1 MRYDNTGIFI
11 YGSYISFGKARK
23 IMSVARC
30 PASGGELIQG
40 WILGSEKLVSCPIDW
55 YSTVEVREGVPLVNE
70 RPLAR
75 AMVNTLLAR
84 WGYPPT
90 LSQTLRIEID
100 STIPVAKGMASSTAD
115 IAATAVATAH
125 HLGHSLSESELAT
138 LCVSLEP
145 TDSTLFHA
153 LTLFDHHHAQT
164 QIACAP
170 APHFDLLVLE
180 NPVQLRTAD
189 YHRLPRR
196 PALEANAGVLQ
207 QAWDKVQTAC
217 TGNNPSLL
225 GEAAT
230 LSAVASQTLLPKP
243 GFTALLSL
251 VERCGLYGL
260 TVAHSGSVVGLM
272 LDRRYHDVDY
282 LHWALA
288 QRDLAAHWPQRHLLA
303 SVNGGVQASA

>member
-1 MRYDNTGIFI
+1 
-11 YGSYISFGKARK
+11 
-23 IMSVARC
+23 MSVARC

-55 YSTVEVREGVPLVNE
+55 FSTVEVREGVPLVNE

-90 LSQTLRIEID
+90 LSQALRIEID

-180 NPVQLRTAD
+180 SPVQLRTAD
-189 YHRLPRR
+189 YHRLSRR
-196 PALEANAGVLQ
+196 TTLEANAEVLQ

-230 LSAVASQTLLPKP
+230 LSAVASQALLPKP

-288 QRDLAAHWPQRHLLA
+288 QRDLVAHWPQRHLLA